1 MHEKG
6 ILRLLDANYNRS
18 KEGLRVIEDIFR
30 FILKNNALRKR
41 IRTLR
46 HYLNQQVQKEILKN
60 AIESRESKQD
70 LGKKI
75 DHLELNRKN
84 LSDILYANFQRV
96 KESLRVLEE
105 FSKLIAPRY
114 TNGIKKMRY
123 DLYAIEKKASVAL
136 RTKT

>member
-1 MHEKG
+1 MHEIG

-30 FILKNNALRKR
+30 FILNNNALRKK
-41 IRTLR
+41 IRSLR
-46 HYLNQQVQKEILKN
+46 HCLDRQIQKEMLRD
-60 AIESRESKQD
+60 AIKARESERD

-75 DHLELNRKN
+75 DYLELNRKN
-84 LSDILYANFQRV
+84 LNDILYANFQRV

-114 TNGIKKMRY
+114 TSGIKKMRY
-123 DLYAIEKKASVAL
+123 NLYTLEKKTIKYWPAS
-136 RTKT
+136 